1 MTDQVRERVNLVEH
15 PATTIAEEE
24 GLASDVAAAL
34 PMWALSLDEVFDEM
48 HGLSRFAVGC
58 CAESVTRQAC
68 SPARDH
74 RGR

>member
-1 MTDQVRERVNLVEH
+1 MTDQVRECVNLVEQL
-15 PATTIAEEE
+15 ATTIAEEE

-58 CAESVTRQAC
+58 CAERGTRQASQS
-68 SPARDH
+68 SP
-74 RGR
+74 